1 MNITLTN
8 LGATAVP
15 YSSSKG
21 AGFAMQLEPN
31 EPATTNSAE
40 ITVSSVGDNPTF
52 REELKEAFDTLVE
65 LIQFWRDRQVAEP
78 PHIVRVRIVNHGPN
92 ALRVLLGSNTNEVQ
106 VEDGESYEA
115 SAEEYVEIREL
126 GV

>member
-8 LGATAVP
+8 LGETTVP

-21 AGFAMQLEPN
+21 AGFALLLEPN
-31 EPATTNSAE
+31 QPTTTNSEE

-52 REELKEAFDTLVE
+52 REELQEALEALLE
-65 LIQFWRDRQVAEP
+65 LIQFWRERQAKEP
-78 PHIVRVRIVNHGPN
+78 PHIVRVQIVNHGPN
-92 ALRVLLGSNTNEVQ
+92 ALRVLLGSNVNEVQ
-106 VEDGESYEA
+106 VEAGTTYEA